1 MGLYKYCFWCEFEKD
16 FLKASMGSL
25 PNPVF
30 LSRDR
35 GKISLQLL
43 PLPGLFGE
51 VNEGIS
57 FNVLLDLLR
66 FPLCCLVLTWG

>member
-25 PNPVF
+25 PPPVF

-57 FNVLLDLLR
+57 FNVP
-66 FPLCCLVLTWG
+66 F